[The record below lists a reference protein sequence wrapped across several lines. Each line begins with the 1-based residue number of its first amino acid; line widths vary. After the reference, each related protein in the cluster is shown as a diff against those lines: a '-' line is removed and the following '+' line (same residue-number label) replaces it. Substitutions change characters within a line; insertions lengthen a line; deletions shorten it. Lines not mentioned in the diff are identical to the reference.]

1 MEPLQ
6 GHNVVQSS
14 NTELPSP
21 TRVVRVNWLKFLF
34 YSWKRI
40 STLSKFVVTSSVLL
54 VLAQVAT
61 AIAILITS
69 RHESCDEPLR
79 IFIIVYAIRI
89 LISCPFYVG
98 DHFRKAE
105 QRLQYKRRM
114 QRDRRREEQVR
125 LRRLQRREARQRAR
139 ETGVTEPEPVV
150 SSNASIAST
159 IVQPRSTF
167 LTSWGERLKSL
178 IDLFAVL
185 WFIVGNYLL
194 FTSNTCSTDAPRLFY
209 TSLTFILVGYF
220 MLIVPLVLCTSVIL
234 CLPCVLVIMRE
245 LNMTELNEDGQGE
258 RAEEISKIPVYRFKL
273 SQAGEQ
279 PQGVT
284 TQSSPKSKG
293 FLSKL
298 LHKYQNGDVHDDIE
312 NGSHE
317 DMYISPAEDAL
328 CCICLSDYENS
339 DLLCRLWC
347 GHHFHRSCLKEW
359 LSLNR
364 KCPLCKQD
372 FRGKEYDEDSED
384 EDADDDIVGESSR
397 QGEVIQLNQ
406 LNR

>member
-1 MEPLQ
+1 M
-6 GHNVVQSS
+6 
-14 NTELPSP
+14 
-21 TRVVRVNWLKFLF
+21 F
-34 YSWKRI
+34 
-40 STLSKFVVTSSVLL
+40 KFVVTSSVLL
-54 VLAQVAT
+54 VVAQVAT
-61 AIAILITS
+61 AITILSTS
-69 RHESCDEPLR
+69 S
-79 IFIIVYAIRI
+79 FILSV
-89 LISCPFYVG
+89 LHWN
-98 DHFRKAE
+98 HFRKAE
-105 QRLQYKRRM
+105 QRLQYKRRL

-125 LRRLQRREARQRAR
+125 SRQLQRREARQRAR
-139 ETGVTEPEPVV
+139 ETGVTEPVPLV

-159 IVQPRSTF
+159 VVQPRSTI

-194 FTSNTCSTDAPRLFY
+194 FTSNTCSTDAPQLFY
-209 TSLTFILVGYF
+209 TSLTFILIGYF

-245 LNMTELNEDGQGE
+245 LNMTELNEVGQGE

-279 PQGVT
+279 PQGIT
-284 TQSSPKSKG
+284 TKSSAANSKG

-298 LHKYQNGDVHDDIE
+298 LHKYQNGNVHDDIE
-312 NGSHE
+312 NGSYE

-328 CCICLSDYENS
+328 CCICLSDYENN
-339 DLLCRLWC
+339 DFLCRLWC

-359 LSLNR
+359 LTLNR

-384 EDADDDIVGESSR
+384 EDRDDDIVGESSR
-397 QGEVIQLNQ
+397 HGEAIQLHQ